1 MALLL
6 SKNTTQ
12 INVQGTNIELS
23 SVYVR
28 IVFTCQI
35 DGMLT
40 ITYKTFLDYQAF
52 LAGKEI
58 ASDIV
63 NMTYNFVILE
73 TETQSLEVALLYMQ
87 QVFVDLGYNAEIVA

>member
-12 INVQGTNIELS
+12 INVQGTDIELT

-28 IVFTCQI
+28 IVFTCQL
-35 DGMLT
+35 DGSLT
-40 ITYKTFLDYQAF
+40 ITYKTFLNFDSF
-52 LAGKEI
+52 IAGKEI
-58 ASDIV
+58 ATDIV

-73 TETQSLEVALLYMQ
+73 TETQSLEIALLYMQ
-87 QVFVDLGYNAEIVA
+87 TVFTELGYNAEIVA

>member
-6 SKNTTQ
+6 SKNTTP
-12 INVQGTNIELS
+12 INVQGTDIELS
-23 SVYVR
+23 SVYSR
-28 IVFTCQI
+28 IAFTCQI
-35 DGMLT
+35 DGSLS
-40 ITYKTFLDYQAF
+40 ITYKTYLNYEAF

-58 ASDIV
+58 ATDIV

-87 QVFVDLGYNAEIVA
+87 AIFVELGYNAEIVA

>member
-6 SKNTTQ
+6 TKNTTP
-12 INVQGTNIELS
+12 INVQGTDIELA

-28 IVFTCQI
+28 IIFTCQI
-35 DGMLT
+35 DGSLT
-40 ITYKTFLDYQAF
+40 ITYKTYLNYDAF

-58 ASDIV
+58 ATDIQ

-87 QVFVDLGYNAEIVA
+87 QVFVDLGYNATIV

>member
-35 DGMLT
+35 DGSLT

-58 ASDIV
+58 ATDIV
-63 NMTYNFVILE
+63 NITYNFVILE

-87 QVFVDLGYNAEIVA
+87 QVFLQLGYYAKIVT